1 MSSGR
6 PRDLTE
12 EAPHEVEIA
21 VEAEEDLSLKAAI
34 RRRTEALKAGDV
46 GSLPVIVGMV
56 LITIFFTAKSSVFFT
71 SVNFDNLIP
80 QMATV
85 TVIAMGVVFVLLIGE
100 IDLSIGYLS
109 GLCAVTVAELQ
120 LSGSSHE
127 YPWYVAI
134 GGALLLGAA
143 IGAVQGSI
151 VAFLGVPSFV
161 VTLAGLLAWNG
172 LIIQALG
179 TQGVIGIQ
187 AQPIN
192 DVANYYFSS
201 WFGWVA
207 AAVITLGFAA
217 SAAFGYFSRQRAGLQ
232 SGNLVL
238 IGGRVV
244 FFSAVAWIVA
254 AICNHSRGI
263 PFAGVLIIVLLVF
276 WTFIAQRTTFGR
288 HVYAVGGNAEAARRA
303 GINVKFI
310 RVAVF
315 TISGTMAAAGGIVA
329 ASRLQSVDLTAGSG
343 TILLDAISAAVIGGT
358 SLFGGR
364 GFVKAALLGAMIT
377 QTIQNGIDLVGYSDA
392 IKDIVTALILL
403 AAVTLDTISK
413 RRLARSGR

>member
-1 MSSGR
+1 MS
-6 PRDLTE
+6 DA
-12 EAPHEVEIA
+12 APLEVRIA
-21 VEAEEDLSLKAAI
+21 SEPEDDQGFGAAL
-34 RRRTEALKAGDV
+34 RRRVAALKAGDV
-46 GSLPVIVGMV
+46 GSLPVIVGV
-56 LITIFFTAKSSVFFT
+56 IIITIFFTAKTSVFFT
-71 SVNFDNLIP
+71 AVNFDNLIP
-80 QMATV
+80 QMAEV
-85 TVIAMGVVFVLLIGE
+85 TVMAMGVVFVLLIGE

-109 GLCAVTVAELQ
+109 GLAAVVVAELQ
-120 LSGSSHE
+120 LPGSGHE

-134 GGALLLGAA
+134 IGAILVGAL
-143 IGAVQGSI
+143 IGALQGSI
-151 VAFLGVPSFV
+151 VAFIGVPSFV

-187 AQPIN
+187 AQKIN
-192 DVANYYFSS
+192 DVANYYFPDR
-201 WFGWVA
+201 FGWAAA
-207 AAVITLGFAA
+207 AAVTV
-217 SAAFGYFSRQRAGLQ
+217 GYVAIAVGGYIARRRAGLRG
-232 SGNLVL
+232 GNLWL
-238 IGGRVV
+238 IGLRVV
-244 FFSAVAWIVA
+244 SLSATAWVVV
-254 AICNHSRGI
+254 AICNHSRGV

-288 HVYAVGGNAEAARRA
+288 HVYAVGGNAEAARRS

-315 TISGTMAAAGGIVA
+315 TISGAMAATGGIVA

-364 GFVKAALLGAMIT
+364 GFVKAALLGALIT

-392 IKDIVTALILL
+392 VKDVVTGVILL
-403 AAVTLDTISK
+403 AAVTLDTVSR
-413 RRLARSGR
+413 RRLERSGR